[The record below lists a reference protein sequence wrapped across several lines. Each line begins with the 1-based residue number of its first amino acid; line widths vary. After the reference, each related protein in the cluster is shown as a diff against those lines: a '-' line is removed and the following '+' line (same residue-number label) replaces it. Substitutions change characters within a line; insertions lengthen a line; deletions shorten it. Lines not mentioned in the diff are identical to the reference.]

1 MGKKIREP
9 SAFGKF
15 IKELREKKGVTLR
28 DIEEVTGISNVYI
41 CQLETGARKKLPS
54 PDNLQA
60 LAEYFGVTL
69 KELLEKA
76 GYVEP
81 QPTEETDEQKI
92 EKAFAHVISDPG
104 FKYGTR
110 VNGNY
115 DFAAKRFI
123 IEMYEKT
130 TGRKLL

>member
-9 SAFGKF
+9 SPFGKF

-41 CQLETGARKKLPS
+41 CQLETGARKKVPS

-92 EKAFAHVISDPG
+92 EKAFPHVLSDPD

-110 VNGNY
+110 IKGNC
-115 DFAAKRFI
+115 DIDTKRFI

>member
-9 SAFGKF
+9 SSFGKF

-81 QPTEETDEQKI
+81 QQTEDTLEQKI
-92 EKAFAHVISDPG
+92 EKAFAHVLSDPD

-110 VNGNY
+110 IKGNC
-115 DFAAKRFI
+115 DIDTKRFI